1 MARPAGVT
9 HLKNWRMQTKV
20 AELNATIINR
30 QNLGLIIKSRY
41 VDFRGWWDINDDL
54 KKRLADDIELSYD
67 YLISLNGVNLLI
79 HPDDLHPVFSIPLG
93 ANIDTTIRF
102 IGTDRSIK
110 KLHLNGEFSL
120 NDARQEIDDHSEHT
134 GEKLISNLPTIG
146 TLRETGGVTTTRF
159 ADELRES
166 QVLLKSVIQS
176 DVVALSVLR
185 PVRKGEKIIDFE
197 CILANKLQKAVA
209 GGQNVVGRRYL
220 EVFSSPHHQE
230 NFEILKRVFQTGER
244 TVNEYYYEDKNI
256 RGWFRGVYAKVN
268 EWLIVSSE
276 DITAR
281 RKAELDLLN
290 HFRILQQTET
300 VAEIGSW
307 ESIPS
312 TNDFSCSDGM
322 YRLFEMNRTD
332 TFTPDTYLKF
342 VIDADRPIAE
352 KIVRHLTSDPVS
364 FEEVIRIKPNG
375 KEKTL
380 KVRAVAVTNHDGKS
394 SKLLGVDF
402 DITAQAESEYLREL
416 NSKLKEFDRAKTEF
430 FSNVSH
436 EFRTP
441 LTLLLGP
448 LQDVIRMRDEKFP
461 DTTTQKL
468 EMAYRNALRLQKL
481 VNTLLDFSRIE
492 AGKLEAFFQP
502 TDLALFTLEIAGV
515 FRAAIERSGLKFITR
530 AQEINEPIYV
540 NHDMW
545 EKIVLNLLSNA
556 FKFTT
561 HGKIELTLRSR
572 KKHVQLHVR
581 DTGVGILKDNIP
593 KIFER
598 FKRITTAP
606 ARTHEGS
613 GIGLALVK
621 ELVEVHGGTIK
632 VKSREGAGSEFII
645 TIPKGKSHL
654 PSKQIFETMDRLPA
668 HPVGASYAEEAM
680 GWVPD
685 QHKSSRS
692 RKKQEEGKPV
702 VIVVDD
708 NADMRQY
715 LVDILSNDF
724 EIVAFERAQKVLDYL
739 ADGKNADLVLSDVML
754 PEMDGND
761 LLNRLKA
768 DINYANI
775 PVVLLSARSS
785 ESDRIEGLH
794 AGADDYLVKPFSSKE
809 LRTVVD
815 SRVRIAKRHRD
826 SQAVLEGEKQVE
838 VQKSL
843 QQFNDLLRQKNYE
856 LKCMNEELSNFAFI
870 ASHDLR
876 EPLRKIQLFSNTL
889 VETEGD
895 KISNRGR
902 EYCKKILNSVTR
914 MNALIED
921 ILSFSKASSAPKSR
935 PTEFSLKDVADQVV
949 NDLSVTI
956 ALTQASIRYE
966 NLPVFKGNFL
976 QITQLFE
983 NLISNAIK
991 FQPMEN
997 QPVVTITADFIM
1009 GSEIQSSYANPSARY
1024 LKIEFTD
1031 NGIGFEE
1038 QYSEK
1043 IFHMFQRL
1051 HNRAEFVGTGMGLAI
1066 CKRVVENHNG
1076 FILARPNVERG
1087 SVFSCYF
1094 PME

>member
-1 MARPAGVT
+1 
-9 HLKNWRMQTKV
+9 MQTKV
-20 AELNATIINR
+20 AELNATTINR
-30 QNLGLIIKSRY
+30 QNLGLIIRSRY
-41 VDFRGWWDINDDL
+41 VDFKGWWDINDDL
-54 KKRLADDIELSYD
+54 EKELSHDTEITYD
-67 YLISLNGVNLLI
+67 YLLSLNGANTLI
-79 HPDDLHPVFSIPLG
+79 HPDDLQQVFSLPLG
-93 ANIDTTIRF
+93 SHIDTIIHVIT
-102 IGTDRSIK
+102 TDRSIK
-110 KLHLNGEFSL
+110 QLHLNGEF
-120 NDARQEIDDHSEHT
+120 NVDDMGLKNGDRLSQHT
-134 GEKLISNLPTIG
+134 GAMLISDLPAVETI
-146 TLRETGGVTTTRF
+146 RETGGVTKAKFER
-159 ADELRES
+159 ELRES
-166 QVLLKSVIQS
+166 QELLKSVIQS
-176 DVVALSVLR
+176 DVVALSVLK
-185 PVRKGEKIIDFE
+185 PIHHGDEIVDFE
-197 CILANKLQKAVA
+197 WILANKLQKVVA
-209 GGQNVVGRRYL
+209 GGQNVVGKRYRQ
-220 EVFSSPHHQE
+220 VFSSVHHSGT
-230 NFEILKRVFQTGER
+230 FEILKGVFETGER
-244 TVNEYYYEDKNI
+244 TVNEFYYEDKNI

-268 EWLIVSSE
+268 ELLIVSSE

-281 RKAELDLLN
+281 RKAELELLK

-300 VAEIGSW
+300 VAGIGSW
-307 ESIPS
+307 ESVPS
-312 TNDFSCSDGM
+312 ANEFSCSDGM
-322 YRLFEMNRTD
+322 YRLFEMDRQD
-332 TFTPDTYLKF
+332 AFTPESYLKF

-352 KIVRHLTSDPVS
+352 KIVRHLTIDPVS

-380 KVRAVAVTNHDGKS
+380 KVRPVAVPDNDGKL

-402 DITAQAESEYLREL
+402 DITAHAESEYLREL

-448 LQDVIRMRDEKFP
+448 LQDLIRMRDEKHP
-461 DTTTQKL
+461 DSNTQKL

-502 TDLALFTLEIAGV
+502 TDLGVFTLEVAGV
-515 FRAAIERSGLKFITR
+515 FRSAIERSGLKFITR

-581 DTGVGILKDNIP
+581 DTGVGISKDNIP

-598 FKRITTAP
+598 FKRVATAP

-621 ELVEVHGGTIK
+621 ELVSVHGGTIR

-645 TIPKGKSHL
+645 TIPKGKFHL

-668 HPVGASYAEEAM
+668 HAASASYAEEAM

-685 QHKSSRS
+685 HHKTARS
-692 RKKQEEGKPV
+692 KKKHAEEKPV
-702 VIVVDD
+702 VLVVDD

-715 LVDILSNDF
+715 LVDILSTDF
-724 EIVAFERAQKVLDYL
+724 EIVPFERAQKVLNYL
-739 ADGKNADLVLSDVML
+739 AEEKRVDLVLSDVML
-754 PEMDGND
+754 PELDGNE
-761 LLNRLKA
+761 LLNRIKLDSK
-768 DINYANI
+768 YQYI
-775 PVVLLSARSS
+775 PVLLLSARSS
-785 ESDRIEGLH
+785 ESDKIEGLH

-815 SRVRIAKRHRD
+815 SRIRIAKRQKEM
-826 SQAVLEGEKQVE
+826 QAVLDGAKQVE
-838 VQKSL
+838 VQKNL

-889 VETEGD
+889 VETEGE

-935 PTEFSLKDVADQVV
+935 PTEFSLMDVADQVV
-949 NDLSVTI
+949 NDLSVSI
-956 ALTQASIRYE
+956 ALTQASIRYQ
-966 NLPVFKGNFL
+966 NLPVFNGNFL

-983 NLISNAIK
+983 NLITNSIK

-997 QPVVTITADFIM
+997 KPIITITAEYIM
-1009 GSEIQSSYANPSARY
+1009 GNEIKSSYANPSSRY
-1024 LKIEFTD
+1024 LRVEFTD

-1094 PME
+1094 PVEL